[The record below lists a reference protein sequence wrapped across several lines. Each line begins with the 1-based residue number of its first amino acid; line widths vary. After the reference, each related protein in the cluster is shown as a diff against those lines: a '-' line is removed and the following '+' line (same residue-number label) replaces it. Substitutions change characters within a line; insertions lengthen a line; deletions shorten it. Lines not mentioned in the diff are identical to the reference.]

1 MMEFVG
7 IGFKEEE
14 FVAYHLD
21 FLVQAVQNYKNG
33 MIDAGVGIKILQ
45 KEKVAHEGRNSVR

>member
-21 FLVQAVQNYKNG
+21 FLVQHIQDFKNSL
-33 MIDAGVGIKILQ
+33 IDSGVRVKSQ
-45 KEKVAHEGRNSVR
+45 KKT